1 MRRLSQVD
9 VALLPIGGTYT
20 MDMDDAVRAARA
32 IKVAAVIPMHHLKAD
47 PREFKKKIEAKSD
60 IRGLP
65 LRIGGVYRM
74 I

>member
-1 MRRLSQVD
+1 
-9 VALLPIGGTYT
+9 

-47 PREFKKKIEAKSD
+47 PGEFKKKIEAKSD